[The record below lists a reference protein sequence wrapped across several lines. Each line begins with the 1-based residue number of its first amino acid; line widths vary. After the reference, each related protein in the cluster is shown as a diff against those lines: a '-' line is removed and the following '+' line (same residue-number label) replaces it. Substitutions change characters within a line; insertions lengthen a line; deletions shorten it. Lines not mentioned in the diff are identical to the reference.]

1 MNSLINIMAKLTK
14 WLNQYRN
21 IEEEVDLLT
30 STGHYSLLYSSFM
43 SLFESLGSSVGKENL
58 KLVSSKIIDFIWD
71 QKFEFSD
78 VPKSPPLEF
87 SLSDPSLKQVE
98 RRSSVF
104 ASNQSIKKF
113 DYSLISDFSYVK
125 GPGTF
130 NKGTRSEKSVISP
143 GPADYNVKVESVK
156 ARSPQAIMTG
166 VKRNNKNLN
175 NGIPGPGAYSP
186 LFAFKAR

>member
-1 MNSLINIMAKLTK
+1 MAKLTK
-14 WLNQYRN
+14 WLNQYKN
-21 IEEEVDLLT
+21 IEEELDLLT

-43 SLFESLGSSVGKENL
+43 SLFESLGSSIQKENL

-78 VPKSPPLEF
+78 LPKSPPLEF
-87 SLSDPSLKQVE
+87 SLSDPSSKPVE
-98 RRSSVF
+98 RKNSLL
-104 ASNQSIKKF
+104 SNNQTIKKF

-130 NKGTRSEKSVISP
+130 NKGTRSEKSIISP
-143 GPADYNVKVESVK
+143 GPADYNVKVDSVK
-156 ARSPQAIMTG
+156 ARSPQAIMLG
-166 VKRNNKNLN
+166 VKKENKKVN